1 MTGFAR
7 EAALHWAAVGCYIVA
22 AAVFAHAAFFDRP
35 GRARWGRALALAGLA
50 PHSLA
55 LALRWAAT
63 GHGPYMMQYEV
74 LSSNAWIA
82 VAMLLVFL
90 RRRPAW
96 TPVALAVLPA
106 VVILIAVGLF
116 SNPEARDLPPS
127 LRSMWLVFHVVFN
140 KLAAGAFLLA
150 LGAAIAL
157 LLKARGQAGRLLA
170 RLPDVGG
177 LDAVMMRLVGFG
189 FVFWTVTIAAGAVWA
204 NQSWGR
210 YWGWDPIEA
219 WSLVTWLAYGSL
231 LHARLFYRVRGGT
244 AAWMVVG
251 CFAICVLT
259 IFVLPFVL
267 PSLHAVYFQ

>member
-1 MTGFAR
+1 M
-7 EAALHWAAVGCYIVA
+7 V
-22 AAVFAHAAFFDRP
+22 
-35 GRARWGRALALAGLA
+35 

-90 RRRPAW
+90 RRRPVW

-106 VVILIAVGLF
+106 AVILIAVGLF

-127 LRSMWLVFHVVFN
+127 LRSTWLVFHVVFN

-157 LLKARGQAGRLLA
+157 LLKARGKAGRLLA
-170 RLPDVGG
+170 RLPDVDG

-219 WSLVTWLAYGSL
+219 WSLVTWLCYGSL

-244 AAWMVVG
+244 AAWLVVG
-251 CFAICVLT
+251 CFVICVLT